1 MADILSGKPRFNGDK
16 NAPIRK
22 IVQKDSEDSNDIYSE
37 DEIRQKVRQHRIT
50 QLKVVAAVVFV
61 IALLVLLVIYI
72 LDNRTYSSY
81 KLTKSISREDVE
93 TSDYISY
100 GDGYL
105 RCSSDGISYFT
116 LDGTAVWNQTFSMKK
131 PQVKICDSFI
141 AVGDVNGNMIYLFDK
156 SGYISEV
163 NTSLTISQVEV
174 AKDGLVVA
182 VLEDNNANYI
192 NMYDKSGEKIYSVKT
207 TLSGDGYPFD
217 VSITD
222 DGTKLMAAYIYVS
235 GEEIKN
241 NIVFYNFSE
250 VGKNETERVVGGYD
264 FDSTIV
270 GDVQF
275 LTDTLAVAVSENSIS
290 LYKVKETPKLLKK
303 ISIDEEIQR
312 IFYSDKYIGIVTDNT
327 DSSDLYKLVVYN
339 TSGNEICETTFD
351 TNYDTIQFDD
361 SSIVLNNDSSLC
373 VMNMKGKVLAN
384 ISFDSTISDV
394 VCLGKKGKYVIINR
408 NYIQTIKLK

>member
-16 NAPIRK
+16 NAPIRV
-22 IVQKDSEDSNDIYSE
+22 IVQQDSDDNDIYTDE
-37 DEIRQKVRQHRIT
+37 EIRQKIRQHRLRKLGIAG
-50 QLKVVAAVVFV
+50 VVLLVAF
-61 IALLVLLVIYI
+61 LLVLLVIYI

-81 KLTKSISREDVE
+81 KITKSISREDVE
-93 TSDYISY
+93 TSEYISY
-100 GDGYL
+100 ANGYL
-105 RCSSDGISYFT
+105 RYSSDGISYFT
-116 LDGTAVWNQTFSMKK
+116 LDGTAVWDQTFSMKK
-131 PQVKICDSFI
+131 PQVKICDSYI
-141 AVGDVNGNMIYLFDK
+141 AVGDVNGNTIYLFNE
-156 SGYISEV
+156 SGYMSDI
-163 NTSLTISQVEV
+163 NTSLTISQIEV
-174 AKDGLVVA
+174 AKDGIVVA

-192 NMYDKSGEKIYSVKT
+192 NMYDKSGEKVYSVKT

-217 VSITD
+217 ISITD

-275 LTDTLAVAVSENSIS
+275 LTNTIAVAVSENSIS

-312 IFYSDKYIGIVTDNT
+312 IFYSDKYIGIVTANS
-327 DSSDLYKLVVYN
+327 DSSDLYKLIVYN
-339 TSGNEICETTFD
+339 TSGNEVCETTFD
-351 TNYDTIQFDD
+351 TDYDTIQFDA
-361 SSIVLNNDSSLC
+361 SSIILNNDSSLC

-394 VCLGKKGKYVIINR
+394 VGVGKRGKYVIINR